1 MTTYDYDRL
10 DRNYRETKGTYGSRT
25 STLDGMGLT
34 RRFVDRNGRAT
45 RYDYNDIHQLTSE
58 VWEGTSGDVRRIEYI
73 EDLAGL
79 VTKVSDVDLQSN
91 STIVQDFWYN
101 HRGQI
106 TRESTQNPLLGQS
119 VQSQNVTI
127 DNEYDKRG
135 LRKKLSTYAS
145 FAMTFEN
152 VYEYNS
158 LNQMTSVSQSGGGS
172 SPKSATFEYNLAGQL
187 QYLKR
192 YDSSSLVA
200 DSVYR
205 YDGAGRLRSITH
217 SEIPIDR
224 TQSWNGTSNSSTVI
238 AAYFLKYD
246 QADRVVGFS
255 SFADAFEATY
265 AYDNRDQLVSASYS
279 PIAGLTSVVP
289 SLPTVENYSFDATG
303 NRTNNGADSASGTH
317 NRLQSDGTYT
327 YQYDNEGNQT
337 SRTEIATGTVTQYTY
352 DHRNRLTK
360 VVAPGK
366 TVLYQYDA
374 QDRRIGK
381 QIDENSNG
389 SIEEGTFWVWDG
401 NQVVLQFKDHDGSGS
416 QPYQLTNRY
425 LYGDIVDL
433 LLADEQVG
441 VENDPYGSSS
451 PYGSSN
457 PISSGS
463 TANRIL
469 WPLADHLNSI
479 RDVVDSEQRRREHKV
494 YDTFGRTVS
503 ETDFDIYGTELPAG
517 DPAGVDTLFGYTGRE
532 WDDDVGLQYNRA
544 RWYDPTQGRWL
555 SQDPIGFAA
564 SDANLYR
571 YVGNSSPNATD
582 PSGLE
587 QWHHT
592 LPKAILHTLGLID
605 DAGNSTSL
613 VTGGRFNLHDA
624 KWGWMLSADDHI
636 FKPNGVHCLDEFSK
650 NYDSYFRE
658 ELMKRKGP
666 DGKFTIDDIKASRE
680 AAMAKY
686 PKQFMGDKQ
695 ATAPWPKADQDAW
708 AETRRRLRAGLP
720 ARPTALEKAKST
732 VSKVGSGLRG
742 AGGTAAKCLVPLN
755 VVTGITGPLV
765 PAAEDMK
772 AKRDRGDTPTWKDWW
787 DSWWDH
793 EIHDPIFVMPGM
805 LNPNNPGLA
814 PGGVWQS

>member
-1 MTTYDYDRL
+1 
-10 DRNYRETKGTYGSRT
+10 
-25 STLDGMGLT
+25 
-34 RRFVDRNGRAT
+34 
-45 RYDYNDIHQLTSE
+45 
-58 VWEGTSGDVRRIEYI
+58 
-73 EDLAGL
+73 
-79 VTKVSDVDLQSN
+79 
-91 STIVQDFWYN
+91 
-101 HRGQI
+101 
-106 TRESTQNPLLGQS
+106 
-119 VQSQNVTI
+119 
-127 DNEYDKRG
+127 
-135 LRKKLSTYAS
+135 
-145 FAMTFEN
+145 
-152 VYEYNS
+152 
-158 LNQMTSVSQSGGGS
+158 MTSVSQSGGGS

-246 QADRVVGFS
+246 QADRIVGFS

-389 SIEEGTFWVWDG
+389 SIEEVTFWVWDG

-463 TANRIL
+463 IANRIL

-494 YDTFGRTVS
+494 YDTFGRTLS
-503 ETDFDIYGTELPAG
+503 ETDFDMYGTELPAG
-517 DPAGVDTLFGYTGRE
+517 DPAEVDTLFGYTGRE
-532 WDDDVGLQYNRA
+532 WDDDIGLQYNRA
-544 RWYDPTQGRWL
+544 RWYDPAQGRWL
-555 SQDPIGFAA
+555 SQDPIGFNAG
-564 SDANLYR
+564 DANLYR
-571 YVGNSSPNATD
+571 YIGNSPTNATD
-582 PSGLE
+582 PSGLAGE
-587 QWHHT
+587 GHHWVPVSVAWT
-592 LPKAILHTLGLID
+592 LYEEGRI
-605 DAGNSTSL
+605 SL
-613 VTGGRFNLHDA
+613 AQLKLFGGRT
-624 KWGWMLSADDHI
+624 S
-636 FKPNGVHCLDEFSK
+636 
-650 NYDSYFRE
+650 
-658 ELMKRKGP
+658 
-666 DGKFTIDDIKASRE
+666 
-680 AAMAKY
+680 
-686 PKQFMGDKQ
+686 
-695 ATAPWPKADQDAW
+695 
-708 AETRRRLRAGLP
+708 
-720 ARPTALEKAKST
+720 
-732 VSKVGSGLRG
+732 
-742 AGGTAAKCLVPLN
+742 
-755 VVTGITGPLV
+755 GPLV
-765 PAAEDMK
+765 GGHTWSAEHAEYNDEVETTLRDWVKSKAKNKATPDEVISRIRDGMNHDGTPNKILKKFNNDIKKHMLCVPGENTYDGGALDEKKSRGVKSLQKRNIIMPLLGSILATWAKTTDAAEGVRIVRDAEGMQYATQLAREGRLDFDILRRALIGELGDLPN
-772 AKRDRGDTPTWKDWW
+772 AKTSVYAELRNHNVAVALSFRAVI
-787 DSWWDH
+787 
-793 EIHDPIFVMPGM
+793 EFA
-805 LNPNNPGLA
+805 LNDLERRLNQLQSDVNNVGNDEAFCRPQTSLWGN
-814 PGGVWQS
+814 W